1 MTQVSHLLNSD
12 EVLSTPESALMFQS
26 TFTVQEFLD
35 MIQSKV
41 LEAEKLFL
49 EGLDCSVLTPGEGWK
64 KGKVKI
70 RLEFSTAP
78 DVSMTDVPSSGDNP
92 PVISVPSV
100 ANHSTPIPTANSLDV
115 TSFLEGREGQL
126 GMWS

>member
-12 EVLSTPESALMFQS
+12 EVLSAPESALMFQS

-35 MIQSKV
+35 MIQSQV

-49 EGLDCSVLTPGEGWK
+49 EGLDCSVLTPGQGWQ

-70 RLEFSTAP
+70 RLEFSTDP
-78 DVSMTDVPSSGDNP
+78 NVSIANPPPSGDNS

-100 ANHSTPIPTANSLDV
+100 ANHSTPIPSVNSLDV